1 MNYLLFNFV
10 LNYTIFKTE
19 GLKLSEEIEQ
29 PYIIKPPD
37 YKKSIKHDQRFY
49 LQFNFFSPDVEAI
62 FMKILHRFLGKH
74 DVLYLKEML
83 VTVIRELITNAAKAN
98 IKRLYF
104 KLMDLD
110 INKKEDYRMGMETFK
125 KDVFTG
131 ESDIFSKLKEV
142 NLLVRIVFDHT
153 PESLLIRIINNTP
166 ILDEELKKIESR
178 IRKAFSYSDISE
190 AFEDVMDD
198 SEGVGLG
205 LIMALMLFKSAGF
218 PPETYRIKCENN
230 LTTASLT
237 IPLKT
242 DREQHN
248 IKIAEELTKE
258 LEKIPSFPENILEIQ
273 KLCNNPDSSMKQI
286 SASITK
292 DPGLTTSLL
301 KLANSA
307 GYITMQSTKTI
318 EDAVKL
324 IGIKTINALL
334 VASGV
339 QKILSSRYKKFE
351 SLWQES
357 YRAAFYAQKMTI
369 QTKQSKSSEF
379 IYLAALLAD
388 IGQIVLL
395 SIKPELTKKIHEIAG
410 TKVIENA
417 SLLEEMSLGVSHN
430 TLGSLI
436 CERWKFNDELTTIIN
451 YHHRP
456 HLAPAN
462 FKSLIYLVYLAY
474 SMVDIES
481 RKTRFEIL
489 DEDVL
494 EYYNLNDKDKF
505 EILHRT
511 LKTTYDTQYKGI

>member
-1 MNYLLFNFV
+1 M
-10 LNYTIFKTE
+10 
-19 GLKLSEEIEQ
+19 SEEIDQ
-29 PYIIKPPD
+29 PYVIKPAD
-37 YKKSIKHDQRFY
+37 YKKSINNDQRFY
-49 LQFNFFSPDVEAI
+49 LQFNFFGPEVEAA
-62 FMKILHRFLGKH
+62 FMKIFHRFLGKH

-104 KLMDLD
+104 KLSELD
-110 INKKEDYRMGMETFK
+110 INKKDDYRMGMETFK

-131 ESDIFSKLKEV
+131 DSEIFSKLSEV
-142 NLLVRIVFDHT
+142 NLLVRVIFEST
-153 PESLLIRIINNTP
+153 PDKLIIRIVNNTP
-166 ILDEELKKIESR
+166 ILEEELKKIESR
-178 IRKAFSYSDISE
+178 IKKAFSYTDISE

-205 LIMALMLFKSAGF
+205 LIMALMLFKNAGF

-230 LTTASLT
+230 LTTASVN

-242 DREQHN
+242 NRESHN
-248 IKIAEELTKE
+248 LKIADELIKE

-273 KLCNNPDSSMKQI
+273 RLCADPDSSLKQI

-307 GYITMQSTKTI
+307 GYITMQTTKTI

-339 QKILSSRYKKFE
+339 QKILNSRYKKFE

-379 IYLAALLAD
+379 IYLATLLAD

-395 SIKPELTKKIHEIAG
+395 SIKPELTKKIHDIAG
-410 TKVIENA
+410 TKIIENA
-417 SLLEEMSLGVSHN
+417 SLLEEMSLGVSHT

-436 CERWKFNDELTTIIN
+436 CEKWKFNEELVTIIK

-456 HLAPAN
+456 HLAPSNYKA
-462 FKSLIYLVYLAY
+462 LIYLAYLSY
-474 SMVDIES
+474 SMVDIEN
-481 RKTRFEIL
+481 RRTRFEIL

-494 EYYNLNDKDKF
+494 DYYNLTNKQKF
-505 EILHRT
+505 ETLHRT
-511 LKTTYDTQYKGI
+511 LKATYETQYK

>member
-1 MNYLLFNFV
+1 
-10 LNYTIFKTE
+10 
-19 GLKLSEEIEQ
+19 LSEEIDQ
-29 PYIIKPPD
+29 PFIIKPTD
-37 YKKSIKHDQRFY
+37 YKKSINNNQRFF
-49 LQFNFFSPDVEAI
+49 LQFNFFKPEVEAV

-74 DVLYLKEML
+74 DVLYLKDML
-83 VTVIRELITNAAKAN
+83 VTVTRELITNAAKAN

-104 KLMDLD
+104 KMMNMD
-110 INKKEDYRMGMETFK
+110 INIKEDYRKGMETFK

-131 ESDIFSKLKEV
+131 ENDIFNKLNEV
-142 NLLVRIVFDHT
+142 NLLVRVIFESS
-153 PESLLIRIINNTP
+153 PENLMIRIVNNTP
-166 ILDEELKKIESR
+166 ILEEELKKIESR
-178 IRKAFSYSDISE
+178 IKKAFSYTDISE

-205 LIMALMLFKSAGF
+205 LIMTLMLFKSAGF
-218 PPETYRIKCENN
+218 PLETYRIKCENN
-230 LTTASLT
+230 LTTASLN
-237 IPLKT
+237 IPLKIN
-242 DREQHN
+242 RETYN
-248 IKIAEELTKE
+248 VKIVDELIKE

-273 KLCNNPDSSMKQI
+273 KLCADPDSSLKQI
-286 SASITK
+286 STSITK

-307 GYITMQSTKTI
+307 GYITMQTTKTI

-339 QKILSSRYKKFE
+339 QKILNSRYKKFE

-357 YRAAFYAQKMTI
+357 YRAAYYAQKMTI
-369 QTKQSKSSEF
+369 QTKQSKSSDF
-379 IYLAALLAD
+379 IYLATLLAD

-410 TKVIENA
+410 TKIIENA
-417 SLLEEMSLGVSHN
+417 SLLEEMSLGVSHT

-436 CERWKFNDELTTIIN
+436 CEKWKFNEELITIIK

-456 HLAPAN
+456 HLAPPN
-462 FKSLIYLVYLAY
+462 FKALIYLAYLSS
-474 SMVDIES
+474 SMVDIEN
-481 RKTRFEIL
+481 RRTRFEIL

-494 EYYNLNDKDKF
+494 DYYNLNDKNKF

-511 LKTTYDTQYKGI
+511 LKATYDSQYK

>member
-1 MNYLLFNFV
+1 
-10 LNYTIFKTE
+10 
-19 GLKLSEEIEQ
+19 
-29 PYIIKPPD
+29 
-37 YKKSIKHDQRFY
+37 
-49 LQFNFFSPDVEAI
+49 
-62 FMKILHRFLGKH
+62 
-74 DVLYLKEML
+74 
-83 VTVIRELITNAAKAN
+83 
-98 IKRLYF
+98 
-104 KLMDLD
+104 
-110 INKKEDYRMGMETFK
+110 
-125 KDVFTG
+125 
-131 ESDIFSKLKEV
+131 
-142 NLLVRIVFDHT
+142 
-153 PESLLIRIINNTP
+153 LIRIFNNIT
-166 ILDEELKKIESR
+166 IIEEEIKKIESR
-178 IRKAFSYSDISE
+178 MKKAFSYNDISE

-198 SEGVGLG
+198 SEGTGLG

-218 PPETYRIKCENN
+218 PLETYKIKCENN
-230 LTTASLT
+230 LTTALLN

-242 DREQHN
+242 NMESHN
-248 IKIAEELTKE
+248 IKIADELIKE
-258 LEKIPSFPENILEIQ
+258 LEKIPSFPENVLEIQ
-273 KLCNNPDSSMKQI
+273 KLCADPDSSLKQI

-307 GYITMQSTKTI
+307 GYITMQTTKTI

-369 QTKQSKSSEF
+369 QTKQAKSSDF
-379 IYLAALLAD
+379 IYLATLLAD

-410 TKVIENA
+410 TKIIENA
-417 SLLEEMSLGVSHN
+417 SLLEEMSLGISHT

-436 CERWKFNDELTTIIN
+436 CEKWKFNEELVTIIK

-456 HLAPAN
+456 HLSPPN
-462 FKSLIYLVYLAY
+462 FKPLIYLAYLSY
-474 SMVDIES
+474 SMVDIEN
-481 RKTRFEIL
+481 RRTRFEIL

-494 EYYNLNDKDKF
+494 DYYNLSDKAKF
-505 EILHRT
+505 EMLHRS
-511 LKTTYDTQYKGI
+511 LKSTYDTQYK